1 MPDIKI
7 SVKNKTA
14 IKTDPT
20 VYVCGNSDFIVKFDF
35 DIEWE
40 TYDSKTARFSYDGRY
55 IDVVFGGNEC
65 QVPIISDTYSFHVGV
80 YAGNLHTTTPARV
93 SCKKSILCGGGL
105 PADPPPDVYA
115 QIMALLNNMGGSGG
129 NGSSGGTFFVPDET
143 LSLKDGVLSV
153 NRATE
158 VEQDN
163 TLPIT
168 SAAVAATVGN
178 IEILL
183 KTI

>member
-1 MPDIKI
+1 MPEIKI
-7 SVKNKTA
+7 SVINKTA
-14 IKTDPT
+14 INTDPT
-20 VYVCGNSDFIVKFDF
+20 VYICGNSDFIVKFDF
-35 DIEWE
+35 DTEWE
-40 TYDSKTARFSYDGRY
+40 TYDIKTARFSYGGHY
-55 IDVVFGGNEC
+55 IDVVFEGSEC
-65 QVPIISDTYSFHVGV
+65 KIPVISDTYSFYVGV

-93 SCKKSILCGGGL
+93 SCKKSILCDGGI
-105 PADPPPDVYA
+105 PADPAPDVYA
-115 QIMALLNNMGGSGG
+115 QIMERLNNMDASGG
-129 NGSSGGTFFVPDET
+129 VSFATDET
-143 LSLKDGVLSV
+143 LSFEDGVLSV
-153 NRATE
+153 NRALE

>member
-7 SVKNKTA
+7 SVNNKTA
-14 IKTDPT
+14 IKTDAT
-20 VYVCGNSDFIVKFDF
+20 VYICGNSDFIIKFDF
-35 DIEWE
+35 DPEWE
-40 TYDSKTARFSYDGRY
+40 TYDAKTARFSYDGRY
-55 IDVVFGGNEC
+55 IDVIFDGNEC
-65 QVPIISDTYSFHVGV
+65 QVPIISDTYGFYVGV

-93 SCKKSILCGGGL
+93 SCKKSILCGGGI
-105 PADPPPDVYA
+105 PADPAPDVYA
-115 QIMALLNNMGGSGG
+115 QIMERLNNMEASGG
-129 NGSSGGTFFVPDET
+129 VSFATDET
-143 LSLKDGVLSV
+143 LSFEDGVLSV
-153 NRATE
+153 NRAFE